1 MVTPT
6 VGVTILVL
14 LGLAALWPTMVAV
27 AGLAKATIGRTRP
40 TVAEA
45 ISSALYWATL
55 VITVIAGAW
64 MGGAFR

>member
-1 MVTPT
+1 MSPSPAGIAIV
-6 VGVTILVL
+6 VIA
-14 LGLAALWPTMVAV
+14 LAALWPAMVSL

-40 TVAEA
+40 ATAEA
-45 ISSALYWATL
+45 ISSVLYWTTL